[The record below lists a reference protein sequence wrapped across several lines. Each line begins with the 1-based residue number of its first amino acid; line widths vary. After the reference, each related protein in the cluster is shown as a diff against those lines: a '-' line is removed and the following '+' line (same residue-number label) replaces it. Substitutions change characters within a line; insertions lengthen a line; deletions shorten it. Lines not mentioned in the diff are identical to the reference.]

1 MKYLSHYERKQLM
14 KQQEIMGAIAIVCA
28 VAGYI
33 FPTAWLVLALLG
45 IILGGEA
52 RVSNSHTAKVLGII
66 AEVIISIEIVILYVY
81 VFNVIA

>member
-1 MKYLSHYERKQLM
+1 M

-33 FPTAWLVLALLG
+33 FPTAWLMLALLG

-66 AEVIISIEIVILYVY
+66 AEVIIAEVIISIEIVVLYVY